1 MTEGRRRALGL
12 VAVAALAAVVAWDRF
27 SATGAAADDAAP
39 PSSADL
45 LAQEATLTARMRA
58 EADALDERRAAL
70 ADIEAAW
77 SASRERMIGAGSAD
91 IAFAR
96 LREIVEAA
104 MTDLGLRMTSAASR
118 PVETPLEDEPLRVIG
133 LRLDFNTTD
142 TQRVYALVD
151 RLENLREAAAVVD
164 TVRVV
169 GPGRLGAPS
178 ADVTIELRALAWIGP
193 ET

>member
-1 MTEGRRRALGL
+1 MTENRRRALGL
-12 VAVAALAAVVAWDRF
+12 VAVAALAAVVAWDQL
-27 SATGAAADDAAP
+27 SGAGSAADDAAG

-45 LAQEATLTARMRA
+45 LAQEASLTARMRA
-58 EADALDERRAAL
+58 EADALDDRRAAL

-77 SASRERMIGAGSAD
+77 SESRERMIGAGSAD

-104 MTDLGLRMTSAASR
+104 MTDLGLRMTSAGSL
-118 PVETPLEDEPLRVIG
+118 PVDTPLEGEPLRVIG
-133 LRLDFNTTD
+133 LRLDFETTD

-151 RLENLREAAAVVD
+151 RLENLQEAAAVVN
-164 TVRVV
+164 TVRIV
-169 GPGRLGAPS
+169 GPGRLGQPR

-193 ET
+193 EA